1 MNIVEKIKRKIR
13 GYFKS
18 RQEDKQFIVNAQF
31 VHEAS
36 KTSGCNKFTIVDC
49 GFNQGIVA
57 SKLLEKLPEFS
68 LVGFEIQQDIQHFV
82 DDVKTK
88 FPDRSVDVI
97 YSAISDKD
105 GTVEYFEPEKWG
117 KNYKGGTTIVEN
129 KISMGVDYGTPKVA
143 PAIDFSKWLRENVA
157 EDEFVFVKMD
167 IEGGEYD
174 VIESLFE
181 SGAIDLI
188 DVFAIEWHS
197 NKFPEP
203 QRTRYANIEEKL
215 KTYSES
221 NNISVLDWY

>member
-1 MNIVEKIKRKIR
+1 MNVVENIKRKIR

-31 VHEAS
+31 VYDVS
-36 KTSGCNKFTIVDC
+36 KSSGCNKFTIVDC

-57 SKLLEKLPEFS
+57 SMLLEKLPDFS
-68 LVGFEIQQDIQHFV
+68 LVGFEIQQDIQHYV
-82 DDVKTK
+82 EDVKTK
-88 FPDRSVDVI
+88 FPDRSIDVI

-129 KISMGVDYGTPKVA
+129 KISMAVDYGTPKVA
-143 PAIDFSKWLRENVA
+143 PATDFSKWLTENVS
-157 EDEFVFVKMD
+157 EDEFIFVKMD

-174 VIESLFE
+174 VIESLFK

-203 QRTRYANIEEKL
+203 QSTKYAEIERRL
-215 KTYSES
+215 KRYSEDH
-221 NNISVLDWY
+221 NISVLDWY